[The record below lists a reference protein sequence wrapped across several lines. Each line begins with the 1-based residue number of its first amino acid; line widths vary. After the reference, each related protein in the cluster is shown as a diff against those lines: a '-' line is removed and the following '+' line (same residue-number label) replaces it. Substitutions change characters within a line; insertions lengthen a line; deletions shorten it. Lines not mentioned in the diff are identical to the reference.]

1 MLWAMTAAASTPSP
15 TAAWSDELRWTDA
28 VGLAQL
34 VRTGEITPSELV
46 DGAIERLTALEPAL
60 QLLVSESFERAR
72 IQAAGDLPDGPFRG
86 VPFLLK
92 DAVQHSEGD
101 PYAHGLSALKDGD
114 WRAPHDSEL
123 ARRYRQAG
131 LVLLG
136 RTKVPE
142 LTMSS
147 TTEPL
152 AYGPAHNPW
161 SLNHSPGG
169 SSGGSAAAVAAG
181 IVPVAHGNDMGGSIR
196 IPASCC
202 GLVGLKPSRD
212 RMSLAPDHGEYWGPL
227 TYEHVLTRTVRDSAA
242 VLDATAGSVPGD
254 LHSAP
259 MPLRPWLS
267 DVGTEPGRLRIG
279 VMVDLPNG
287 GPVDAQ
293 CIQATRDAADLLA
306 SLGHSV
312 EEFAGAQLGNPAGA
326 GAMSTVIAV
335 GLAGEVTQWEDRLGI
350 VIDDLE
356 PMPAALV
363 AAGRSAAAVD
373 LVRAVDT
380 LATWSRQIATV
391 TASFDIV
398 ISPTMAI
405 PPPVLG
411 TLSGDRPLEEA
422 IPGWSAMSGFA
433 IAFDVSGQPA
443 ISLPLHWTAEGLPIG
458 VQFVA
463 AYGREDL
470 LFQLSGQLELAKPW
484 ADRRPPI

>member
-1 MLWAMTAAASTPSP
+1 MSTSVTPDPRSDGP
-15 TAAWSDELRWTDA
+15 WSDELRWTDA
-28 VGLAQL
+28 VGLARLIREQE
-34 VRTGEITPSELV
+34 VSPSEAV
-46 DGAIERLTALEPAL
+46 EGAIARLEALEPKL
-60 QLLVSESFERAR
+60 QLLVSDSFDRAR
-72 IQAAGDLPDGPFRG
+72 QEAAGDLPDGPFRG

-101 PYAHGLSALKDGD
+101 PYSHGLAALKGHG

-123 ARRYRQAG
+123 TRRYRQAG

-152 AYGPAHNPW
+152 GFGPAHNPW
-161 SLNHSPGG
+161 SPAHSPGG

-227 TYEHVLTRTVRDSAA
+227 TYEHVISRTVRDSAA

-259 MPLRPWLS
+259 LPKRPWR
-267 DVGTEPGRLRIG
+267 DEVGADTGQLRVG
-279 VMVDLPNG
+279 LMLDLPNG
-287 GPVDAQ
+287 GPVHPE
-293 CIQATRDAADLLA
+293 CVQAARDAAGLL
-306 SLGHSV
+306 SDLGHAV
-312 EEFAGAQLGNPAGA
+312 DEFPGARLANPTAA

-335 GLAGEVTQWEDRLGI
+335 GLAGEVVQWEDRLGI
-350 VIDDLE
+350 EVAALE
-356 PMPAALV
+356 PMPAAMV
-363 AAGRSAAAVD
+363 AAGRATSGVD
-373 LVRAVDT
+373 LVRATDA
-380 LATWSRQIATV
+380 LAAWSRQIATA
-391 TASFDIV
+391 TAEVDILV
-398 ISPTMAI
+398 SPTMAI
-405 PPPVLG
+405 PPPLLG
-411 TLSGDRPLEEA
+411 TLSGDLPLEDT

-443 ISLPLHWTAEGLPIG
+443 ISLPLYWTEEGLPVG

-463 AYGREDL
+463 AYGREDI
-470 LFQLSGQLELAKPW
+470 LFRLAGQLERARPW
-484 ADRRPPI
+484 SGRRPPI